1 MPKLLGGFW
10 LVIDLHFVNHF
21 FEFPV
26 LKFENLGVLCYSPR
40 ACTHAILIDISD
52 AYHHLEI
59 ASPLQQY
66 FQFMVDG
73 ELFVCHGLPFGWAL
87 APGVFTEFAR
97 NLLEAVRNPA

>member
-1 MPKLLGGFW
+1 MPKLLGGFR
-10 LVIDLHFVNHF
+10 LVIDLRFVNRF

-26 LKFENLGVLCYSPR
+26 VKFENLGVLRYSPR
-40 ACTHAILIDISD
+40 ACTHAISIDISD

-59 ASPLQQY
+59 APPLQQY

-73 ELFVCHGLPFGWAL
+73 ELFVCRGLPFGWAP
-87 APGVFTEFAR
+87 APGVFTKFAR